1 MTIHYNCRKNKIT
14 LATPHFYI
22 MGRLVKSKTG
32 NHCSRWIFWLNEH
45 NEKLL
50 AADTT
55 KALHHI
61 HVKQ

>member
-1 MTIHYNCRKNKIT
+1 MNDHPLYVQKELKEQY
-14 LATPHFYI
+14 YI
-22 MGRLVKSKTG
+22 MGMLVKLEITV
-32 NHCSRWIFWLNEH
+32 SRWIFWLNEH